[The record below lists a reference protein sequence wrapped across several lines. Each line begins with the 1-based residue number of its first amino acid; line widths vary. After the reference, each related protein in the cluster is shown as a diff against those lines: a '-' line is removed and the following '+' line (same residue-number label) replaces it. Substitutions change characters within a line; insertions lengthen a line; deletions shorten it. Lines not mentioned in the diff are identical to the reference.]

1 MASSRVT
8 QDTSDLSTRLWL
20 EKANY
25 ERFLSRVKVMGQTH
39 SAKDLRTAN
48 ALNLESSKKDGSQAS
63 DRRSKEMTALEV
75 RAARLVERQDSTGVR
90 VRTIDL
96 RAMHMFGSSGRYW
109 Y

>member
-48 ALNLESSKKDGSQAS
+48 ALNLEPSKKDGSQAS

-90 VRTIDL
+90 VPVRTIDL
-96 RAMHMFGSSGRYW
+96 
-109 Y
+109 

>member
-48 ALNLESSKKDGSQAS
+48 ALNLEPSKKDGSQAS

>member
-48 ALNLESSKKDGSQAS
+48 ALNLEPSKKDGSQAS

-90 VRTIDL
+90 VRTID
-96 RAMHMFGSSGRYW
+96 
-109 Y
+109 

>member
-48 ALNLESSKKDGSQAS
+48 ALNLEPSKKDGSQAS

-96 RAMHMFGSSGRYW
+96 RAMHMFGSSGRY
-109 Y
+109 